1 MVDGCQSLG
10 QGLFLEDARDYEIRT
25 RDEDLKERDT
35 KSCLCWQERGR
46 FIKGR
51 VRRGYVRNCGFDCGQ
66 VFMEEGVFK
75 IKMAKGFQEDFGFVV
90 MMILTGIMCRSSMIV
105 GLSSGFCEDFI

>member
-25 RDEDLKERDT
+25 RDEDLKERDA
-35 KSCLCWQERGR
+35 KSCLYWQERGKS
-46 FIKGR
+46 IKGR

-66 VFMEEGVFK
+66 VFMEEGALK
-75 IKMAKGFQEDFGFVV
+75 IRWLKGLKE
-90 MMILTGIMCRSSMIV
+90 IL
-105 GLSSGFCEDFI
+105 GLWSC